1 MNVNPEHNKHT
12 SHDDWPTFLTPEL
25 RKKLIQAKIARVQAT
40 LESRDQQ
47 PMHKAACYEP
57 NCACH

>member
-1 MNVNPEHNKHT
+1 MNVRPEHNKQT

-25 RKKLIQAKIARVQAT
+25 RAKLIQAKAARVQAMI
-40 LESRDQQ
+40 ESRDRQQ
-47 PMHKAACYEP
+47 KHTPTCYEP